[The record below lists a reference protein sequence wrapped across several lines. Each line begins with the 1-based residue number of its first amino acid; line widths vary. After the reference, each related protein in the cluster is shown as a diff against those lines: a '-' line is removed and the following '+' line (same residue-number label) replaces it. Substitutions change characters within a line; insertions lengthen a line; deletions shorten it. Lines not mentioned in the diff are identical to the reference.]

1 MPGLLGRA
9 PSHDVEGVV
18 TRVGPWYGP
27 GKVNGLVLSLE
38 GHAKPYV
45 ILRDDQICSYP
56 AGLTQTGDRVSMRVR
71 PASEFYTVQLS
82 AFRNHSLEDAMPHL
96 AKDLPQ
102 IDANGT
108 PPRVRA
114 VFPADETPMEAVQTV
129 RHLRLVRQHASY
141 QKQPTE

>member
-27 GKVNGLVLSLE
+27 GKVSGLVLSLE

-56 AGLTQTGDRVSMRVR
+56 AGLTQPGDRVSMRVR

-82 AFRNHSLEDAMPHL
+82 GFRNHTLEEAMPHL
-96 AKDLPQ
+96 ANGLPPT
-102 IDANGT
+102 DAYGT
-108 PPRVRA
+108 TSCAHPVST
-114 VFPADETPMEAVQTV
+114 ADEPHMQPVQTV
-129 RHLRLVRQHASY
+129 RHLRLVRKHSGT
-141 QKQPTE
+141 QKQPTK